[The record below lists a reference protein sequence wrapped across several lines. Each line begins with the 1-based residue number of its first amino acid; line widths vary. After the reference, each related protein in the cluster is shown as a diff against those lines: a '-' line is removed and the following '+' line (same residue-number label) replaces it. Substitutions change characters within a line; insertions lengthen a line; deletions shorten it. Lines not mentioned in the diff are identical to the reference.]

1 MNSDLVTK
9 PIPRRVPPR
18 ERFTY
23 AEFCSRVQEQKADLI
38 NGEVFL
44 APPATRAHE
53 DFLTCLHAL
62 LRFYVR
68 VKALG
73 MVIGSRVA
81 MKLSEYDAPEPD
93 LMFIKK
99 ERLHLLGETEIFGPA
114 DLVVE
119 VISPGSRRL
128 DFVDKRELYANF
140 GVLEYWLIDLY
151 KQQAFFWKNVN
162 GIWED
167 LPVDENGIVRSEV
180 LTGFW
185 LREDSTRPV
194 VLVAGGTGFAPI
206 KAIVEHAAHTGTTR
220 PLTLYWG
227 SRDRAGL
234 YLDEL
239 AGAWQTTIPGFTYIP
254 VLSDAQPG
262 DAWDGRTGLVHQAVL
277 DDFADL
283 SGHEVYACGAP
294 AMIDAARSSFIGT
307 RGLSEEHFFADAFT
321 FATPAN

>member
-38 NGEVFL
+38 NG
-44 APPATRAHE
+44 
-53 DFLTCLHAL
+53 
-62 LRFYVR
+62 
-68 VKALG
+68 
-73 MVIGSRVA
+73 
-81 MKLSEYDAPEPD
+81 
-93 LMFIKK
+93 
-99 ERLHLLGETEIFGPA
+99 
-114 DLVVE
+114 E

-185 LREDSTRPV
+185 LRVDW
-194 VLVAGGTGFAPI
+194 LFAAEELEEMEI
-206 KAIVEHAAHTGTTR
+206 LETV
-220 PLTLYWG
+220 
-227 SRDRAGL
+227 
-234 YLDEL
+234 L
-239 AGAWQTTIPGFTYIP
+239 AGDPRAK
-254 VLSDAQPG
+254 
-262 DAWDGRTGLVHQAVL
+262 
-277 DDFADL
+277 
-283 SGHEVYACGAP
+283 
-294 AMIDAARSSFIGT
+294 
-307 RGLSEEHFFADAFT
+307 
-321 FATPAN
+321 